1 MESVIST
8 HPMLEPLTPD
18 M

>member
-8 HPMLEPLTPD
+8 WQNEM